1 MMAAMQKLNAYLV
14 EDSALITENLIA
26 TLEELAEVA
35 VVGHCGAETPAK
47 AWLNDDANHWQLAII
62 DIFLREG
69 SGLGVLAACRQRA
82 VERKMVVISN
92 YATPEIRQHCLSL
105 GANAVF
111 DKSTEIDALVDYC
124 RALAA
129 E

>member
-1 MMAAMQKLNAYLV
+1 MAAMHKLNAYLV

-26 TLEELAEVA
+26 TLEELTDVV
-35 VVGHCGAETPAK
+35 VVGHSASETPAK
-47 AWLNDDANHWQLAII
+47 AWLNDDANLWQLAII
-62 DIFLREG
+62 DIFLHEG
-69 SGLGVLAACRQRA
+69 SGLGVLAACRRRQP
-82 VERKMVVISN
+82 ERKIVVISN
-92 YATPEIRQHCLSL
+92 YATPEMRQHCMTL

-124 RALAA
+124 RALTA

>member
-1 MMAAMQKLNAYLV
+1 MNKLNAYLI

-26 TLEELAEVA
+26 TLEELTDVS
-35 VVGHCGAETPAK
+35 VVGHTALESQAK
-47 AWLNDDANHWQLAII
+47 EWLNDDANLWQLAIV

-69 SGLGVLAACRQRA
+69 SGLGVLAACRQRPA
-82 VERKMVVISN
+82 ERKMVVISN
-92 YATPEIRQHCLSL
+92 YATPEMRQHCLAL

-124 RALAA
+124 RELTVL
-129 E
+129 